1 MAFHFVTVLV
11 MQWVAIDY
19 AARRRKLTNQ
29 VMALHVCAL
38 FEVCT
43 AAVITVLALDPVGEM
58 ALKSCRV
65 ERVQDWYTFF
75 QNPNPNYEETLHCT
89 QEAVYPF
96 YTMVFVFHA
105 LCVILMLLVRPCLSA
120 KLLPQR
126 GRNAIY
132 TALYFLPVLSLIHA
146 TCGGLVYFIYQYI
159 ILILSVISLAFYF
172 AHQLDQSPRAL
183 FLGCFKE
190 PRSFVILMGHWVL
203 HAFGILAV
211 TQSQF
216 DFEPQRDLSLMALV
230 PVPAVFYIATSK
242 FTAFLPVCTC
252 GRHMQ
257 NVDLNVALMS
267 SSYISSEGVC
277 QRTP

>member
-19 AARRRKLTNQ
+19 AARRRKLTKQ
-29 VMALHVCAL
+29 VMALHICAL
-38 FEVCT
+38 VEVCS
-43 AAVITVLALDPVGEM
+43 AAVVTVLALDPVGQM
-58 ALKSCRV
+58 ALTSCRV

-96 YTMVFVFHA
+96 YTMVFIFHA
-105 LCVILMLLVRPCLSA
+105 ICVILMVLLRPCLSA

-132 TALYFLPVLSLIHA
+132 TALYFLPALSVIHA
-146 TCGGLVYFIYQYI
+146 TCGGLVYFVYQYI

-172 AHQLDQSPRAL
+172 AHQLDQSPKAL

-211 TQSQF
+211 TQF
-216 DFEPQRDLSLMALV
+216 KEPQRDLAFMALV

-242 FTAFLPVCTC
+242 FTAFYDEKYELQVCRC
-252 GRHMQ
+252 R
-257 NVDLNVALMS
+257 L
-267 SSYISSEGVC
+267 SELEAHLS
-277 QRTP
+277 RR